1 MSSARETILNKLRNA
16 RRPFEDAAPRPQA
29 YIPVIPVANP
39 ETSALVERFIQ
50 EMDLLKGKAFAVNGD
65 AEARTLILDLLR
77 QHNVDHILAWDYR
90 YVPVD
95 GLEGALREAGIRVT
109 QPRLH
114 EERSPE
120 FMARLGSAGAGVSGV
135 DAAVAMTGTL
145 ILSSGEGKGRIP
157 TVLPPVWIAV
167 VSLEQLVPRIEDW
180 LASERARGM
189 TTVQERAN
197 LAFVT
202 GPSRTGDIEMQ
213 LILGVHGPG
222 TEYVIIK
229 Q

>member
-1 MSSARETILNKLRNA
+1 MTTARETILNKLRNA
-16 RRPFEDAAPRPQA
+16 RRPFEDAVPRPHH
-29 YIPVIPVANP
+29 YIPIIPVENI
-39 ETSALVERFIQ
+39 ETDALIARFIQ
-50 EMDLLKGKAFAVNGD
+50 ETDLLKGKAFAVTGD
-65 AEARTLILDLLR
+65 AEASALILDLLR
-77 QHNVDHILAWDYR
+77 QHNVDHILAWDYAHI
-90 YVPVD
+90 PVA
-95 GLEGALREAGIRVT
+95 GLGDVLRDANIRVT
-109 QPRLH
+109 QPRVH

-120 FMARLGSAGAGVSGV
+120 LMAHLGSAGAGVSGV
-135 DAAVAMTGTL
+135 EAAIAMTGTL

-157 TVLPPVWIAV
+157 TVLPPIWIAV
-167 VSLEQLVPRIEDW
+167 VALDQLMPRLEDW

-189 TTVQERAN
+189 MTIYERAN

-222 TEYVIIK
+222 TEYLIIK

>member
-1 MSSARETILNKLRNA
+1 MTSARETILNKLRSA
-16 RRPFEDAAPRPQA
+16 RRPFDDATPRPQA
-29 YIPVIPVANP
+29 YIPVIPVENTEPDSLIA
-39 ETSALVERFIQ
+39 RFIQ
-50 EMDLLKGKAFAVNGD
+50 EMDLLKGKAFAVKGD
-65 AEARTLILDLLR
+65 DEASALILDLLR
-77 QHNVDHILAWDYR
+77 QHNVDHVLAWEYR
-90 YVPVD
+90 HIPVA
-95 GLEGALREAGIRVT
+95 GLEDVLRSAGIRVT
-109 QPRLH
+109 QPRVH

-120 FMARLGSAGAGVSGV
+120 LMAHLGSAGAGVSGV
-135 DAAVAMTGTL
+135 DTAVAMTGTL

-167 VSLEQLVPRIEDW
+167 VALEQLVPRLEDW
-180 LASERARGM
+180 LASERAHGM
-189 TTVQERAN
+189 TTVHERAN